1 MLDLLVRVI
10 GEKNLSFFVQMFLGL
25 LSENNKRIKKNDTF
39 IGKKKTNG
47 QGYVNRMKIRKK
59 KDGQ

>member
-1 MLDLLVRVI
+1 MLDLLVRVL

-39 IGKKKTNG
+39 IGKKKDKRT
-47 QGYVNRMKIRKK
+47 RIR
-59 KDGQ
+59 